1 MSTYA
6 EPALDREL
14 TQEDW
19 QIALNIRTCP
29 PDTILFKETSENLTR
44 HIRSCYMC
52 QMNLE
57 IQVDKTWSWPEVYQK
72 LECDSGPEPGQVR
85 KIRPELAG
93 WGPKDRYYNPPL
105 VLILEVVDEQA
116 VRVAQIYPGEEFKTE
131 DDTYLDGFG
140 YAQSWN
146 IYTLAVHDLEGL
158 LGTID
163 SQTVQRIIHNSEK
176 YFHAEENSM
185 IYLFRCMETEVGSFF
200 SQQSISHLIQS
211 LEHEETEESKSLR
224 NLVLKAIQKNV
235 KVPGIEKSHD
245 PLLEIARMEM
255 SELKQAMPVKFGMP
269 ESVSEGFRNTQT
281 LAMAASD
288 KDSIQAKMIVLD
300 ETGTEFKD
308 FQSGL
313 VTIMSTDRGDDQLKI
328 FGKVDPDFVQASEM
342 FAWWD
347 TLDGSFPADT
357 VDLSEDHSL
366 FTAFFP
372 EMSRK
377 DYLKGRLMVIFVS
390 MDGD

>member
-6 EPALDREL
+6 EPALNREI

-29 PDTILFKETSENLTR
+29 PDTILFKETSKNLTR

-57 IQVDKTWSWPEVYQK
+57 IQVDETWSWPEVYQK
-72 LECDSGPEPGQVR
+72 LECDSGPEPGQITKVSS
-85 KIRPELAG
+85 ELAG

-105 VLILEVVDEQA
+105 VLILEVIDEQA
-116 VRVAQIYPGEEFKTE
+116 VRVVQIYPGEEFKSE
-131 DDTYLDGFG
+131 DDIYLDGIG
-140 YAQSWN
+140 YAQPWN
-146 IYTLAVHDLEGL
+146 IYTMGIKDLEGQVGAVDFDIL
-158 LGTID
+158 QKIID
-163 SQTVQRIIHNSEK
+163 ISEK
-176 YFHAEENSM
+176 YFHAEEDSM
-185 IYLFRCMETEVGSFF
+185 IYLFRCMEIEVGSFF
-200 SQQSISHLIQS
+200 SQQSISRLV
-211 LEHEETEESKSLR
+211 LEHEEAESVR
-224 NLVLKAIQKNV
+224 NLVIKAIHNNAKM
-235 KVPGIEKSHD
+235 PGLEKSHD

-255 SELKQAMPVKFGMP
+255 SELKQALPVKFGMP
-269 ESVSEGFRNTQT
+269 ESVSDDFKKTQT

-300 ETGTEFKD
+300 DTGMEFKS

-313 VTIMSTDRGDDQLKI
+313 VTIMSTDRGDDHLKI
-328 FGKVDPDFVQASEM
+328 FGKIDPDFVQASEM

-347 TLDGSFPADT
+347 TPDGSFPADP

-372 EMSRK
+372 EMSRQ

-390 MDGD
+390 MESD